1 MFFSGLMIALKN
13 NNFRSTYKNIQAP
26 SKQEVASTKATV
38 LEAHNLNKAILEA
51 ITTELESKINNL
63 SKEFSW
69 RDKFSFIK
77 NVDYTLEE
85 YKKIIGIIEEKIFY
99 PFQNEEKQDILGR
112 AYKIFLSRAGKV
124 DNKNII
130 LTPDHIKELMVRLAR
145 LSVNDVVLDTCAGSG
160 GFLMEAM
167 ETMIALANGDE
178 STIAQ
183 IKETQLIGF
192 EIDSVLFALA
202 CSNMFLH
209 GDGRTNLLYRSSLL
223 DETQGGI
230 VNNNDKELLDFIK
243 GMKPTKCIINPP
255 YENNNPIKFTIQ
267 ALNYLEPGGKLVII
281 MPTPTLTHNQGS
293 LTEKVLSMAKLEYVI
308 KMPNKLFS
316 EQKRTV
322 NTSIFGF
329 TKTPHIQSDD
339 VLFYNLEDDGFI
351 SIQHKGRIDK
361 NGRWQ
366 GIEDTIIDVIFNS
379 KEIPGV
385 CQKKKIYK
393 NGILNC
399 AGIQARRNSSYQMVK
414 ISTLFDVNK
423 GTLASESNIDGDFP
437 FITASEEWKTHNEYA
452 HDTEAIVYAVSAAGS
467 LGRSHYVNGKFI
479 ASNLC
484 LVLTDRKNPKYPI
497 DLQFYNCY
505 FASIRKQIVSDLSD
519 GTSKL
524 TISPDMFKEYYIDY
538 IPIDEQK
545 KFIKTKLKSFLTLQ
559 DQYKKAQEKLS
570 KDISNIVE

>member
-1 MFFSGLMIALKN
+1 MIALKN

-255 YENNNPIKFTIQ
+255 YENNNPIKLRF
-267 ALNYLEPGGKLVII
+267 
-281 MPTPTLTHNQGS
+281 
-293 LTEKVLSMAKLEYVI
+293 
-308 KMPNKLFS
+308 
-316 EQKRTV
+316 
-322 NTSIFGF
+322 
-329 TKTPHIQSDD
+329 
-339 VLFYNLEDDGFI
+339 
-351 SIQHKGRIDK
+351 
-361 NGRWQ
+361 
-366 GIEDTIIDVIFNS
+366 
-379 KEIPGV
+379 
-385 CQKKKIYK
+385 
-393 NGILNC
+393 
-399 AGIQARRNSSYQMVK
+399 RR
-414 ISTLFDVNK
+414 
-423 GTLASESNIDGDFP
+423 
-437 FITASEEWKTHNEYA
+437 
-452 HDTEAIVYAVSAAGS
+452 
-467 LGRSHYVNGKFI
+467 
-479 ASNLC
+479 
-484 LVLTDRKNPKYPI
+484 
-497 DLQFYNCY
+497 
-505 FASIRKQIVSDLSD
+505 
-519 GTSKL
+519 
-524 TISPDMFKEYYIDY
+524 
-538 IPIDEQK
+538 
-545 KFIKTKLKSFLTLQ
+545 
-559 DQYKKAQEKLS
+559 
-570 KDISNIVE
+570 